1 MGTRTFGF
9 QKSGS
14 AAEVHPRPTTH
25 TKPFVPLTAVSK
37 PCRPRTRTS
46 ASCEMDSGAA
56 LRARAIS
63 AARSAMRYWSTGAI
77 FAYGV
82 VVDGVVVACAT
93 AWYAVPSTRSSA
105 KLLIAI
111 ALIFLDIVLILRA
124 RGLHSLRQRS
134 CRRESQ
140 SRRCG
145 QRSRDE

>member
-9 QKSGS
+9 QNS
-14 AAEVHPRPTTH
+14 ASTVDVHERATIH
-25 TKPFVPLTAVSK
+25 TKPFVPLAAVSK
-37 PCRPRTRTS
+37 PCRPRTCTS

-82 VVDGVVVACAT
+82 VVDDVVADVVAVWAT

-105 KLLIAI
+105 KLL
-111 ALIFLDIVLILRA
+111 
-124 RGLHSLRQRS
+124 
-134 CRRESQ
+134 
-140 SRRCG
+140 
-145 QRSRDE
+145 